1 MLHPHP
7 YSRLWSLAASVA
19 LILPMVQAQSAGTS
33 ADHTPTS
40 SAESLTTTTT
50 TTPVI
55 TTTTAAATTTTTTT
69 TTTLLPITT
78 TTTTTTILPIT
89 TTTTVPI
96 ITTSASTTQ
105 HTNPV
110 TLPHFSS
117 TTTTTTLSS
126 TTSTT
131 KLTPSPGSSSSSP
144 DNNVPVIVGSI
155 AGVAALAI
163 ILITS
168 ISCYRRRRRRA
179 NRELTFDALGLG
191 STTGKRN
198 TLPFTSNKPAGAIGL
213 NSVTSGGYDD
223 DDGYGYDMQSHVNGG
238 YPSPRHNQGYGGN
251 NNINSN
257 HFNAGYDAYGQ
268 GVHPTI
274 FNEDQHHGV
283 AAYTTASSMSR
294 SRMGFDQNLPEVMY
308 RNGEEDQVA
317 AAATGYYD
325 DTGYD
330 VAWNQQIDP
339 HGQGYGQGGY
349 VNGLWVANPEGQYY
363 QDQYQQHPQQQQH
376 HEEFYDE
383 PLDPLTPPAP
393 SRPVITSAQ
402 SKSENRNSYSNN
414 PQAILPA
421 TSAVGGSSSGDG
433 GVQLRSHDLFVETS
447 QAAATSGRKS
457 QSPPQSPQTA
467 TARLKEM
474 RSMELVRQSPRPSGE
489 AGRTYADDVQGS
501 GSPTSPGANLNGQ
514 KSLRSHRRENWP

>member
-1 MLHPHP
+1 
-7 YSRLWSLAASVA
+7 
-19 LILPMVQAQSAGTS
+19 MVQAQSAGTS

-40 SAESLTTTTT
+40 SAEPLTTTTT

-96 ITTSASTTQ
+96 ITTSVATTQ
-105 HTNPV
+105 HTNP
-110 TLPHFSS
+110 
-117 TTTTTTLSS
+117 
-126 TTSTT
+126 
-131 KLTPSPGSSSSSP
+131 
-144 DNNVPVIVGSI
+144 
-155 AGVAALAI
+155 
-163 ILITS
+163 
-168 ISCYRRRRRRA
+168 
-179 NRELTFDALGLG
+179 LTFDALGLG

-274 FNEDQHHGV
+274 FNEDQHHG
-283 AAYTTASSMSR
+283 
-294 SRMGFDQNLPEVMY
+294 
-308 RNGEEDQVA
+308 EDQVA

-447 QAAATSGRKS
+447 QAAASSGRKS

>member
-1 MLHPHP
+1 MLHSHP

-19 LILPMVQAQSAGTS
+19 LILPMVQAQSTGTS
-33 ADHTPTS
+33 ADHSPTS
-40 SAESLTTTTT
+40 SAA
-50 TTPVI
+50 PPA
-55 TTTTAAATTTTTTT
+55 TTTTAA
-69 TTTLLPITT
+69 ITT
-78 TTTTTTILPIT
+78 TTTAETTTATTIVTTLPPITTSATATTATTATTIPPIT
-89 TTTTVPI
+89 TTTTVPV
-96 ITTSASTTQ
+96 ITTSTATTQ
-105 HTNPV
+105 RTNPV
-110 TLPHFSS
+110 TVPHSFS
-117 TTTTTTLSS
+117 TTTTTTLYSA
-126 TTSTT
+126 TSTT
-131 KLTPSPGSSSSSP
+131 TLRPSPGSSSSSP
-144 DNNVPVIVGSI
+144 DSNIPVIVGSI
-155 AGVAALAI
+155 AGVAALAV

-179 NRELTFDALGLG
+179 TRELTFDALGLS

-223 DDGYGYDMQSHVNGG
+223 DDGYGYDMQSHGGG

-251 NNINSN
+251 NNIINSN
-257 HFNAGYDAYGQ
+257 QFNTGYDAYGQ

-274 FNEDQHHGV
+274 FNEDQHHHGG
-283 AAYTTASSMSR
+283 AYTTASSMSR

-330 VAWNQQIDP
+330 VAWNEQIDP

-376 HEEFYDE
+376 HQEFYDE

-393 SRPVITSAQ
+393 SRPVITSTQ
-402 SKSENRNSYSNN
+402 SKSENRNSFGNN

-421 TSAVGGSSSGDG
+421 TSAVGGGSGDE

-447 QAAATSGRKS
+447 QAAASSGRKS

-467 TARLKEM
+467 TARLREM

-489 AGRTYADDVQGS
+489 AGRTYADDVQ
-501 GSPTSPGANLNGQ
+501 SPTSPGANLNGQ